1 LYFCAQQKREKST
14 YEKLEELEKK
24 IKEIEEFSDLYQ
36 LKQKRFVGN
45 VLLYGIGTSIVAFL
59 VFYFAF
65 LPRTLEKRIVYSVP
79 ILSLPAL

>member
-1 LYFCAQQKREKST
+1 
-14 YEKLEELEKK
+14 LEAIELK

-45 VLLYGIGTSIVAFL
+45 VLLYGLGTSVIAFL

-65 LPRTLEKRIVYSVP
+65 LPKTLEKRVVYSIP
-79 ILSLPAL
+79 IISLPAL

>member
-1 LYFCAQQKREKST
+1 
-14 YEKLEELEKK
+14 LEAFETK

-45 VLLYGIGTSIVAFL
+45 VLLYGLGTSVIAFL

-65 LPRTLEKRIVYSVP
+65 LPKTLEKRVLYSIP
-79 ILSLPAL
+79 IISLPAL